1 MAAAAARELRYP
13 RRGATNGNLAY
24 DLDFEL
30 RERQLSHAG
39 ELPRRREE
47 AVSAPRIRTAVQ
59 VQARERQH
67 VSFLAVLGFLLVAA
81 LASATLL
88 CYVRLTSLSSEV
100 VSLNK
105 ELSGLQT
112 ENVILTAQYAQMFD
126 LDTVKK
132 AAEAAGMAKPGSG
145 QTYYLDLSGG
155 DCAVVYREKETGLL
169 EGLLASLNHGVYAVV
184 EYFN

>member
-1 MAAAAARELRYP
+1 MAAAAARDLRYP

-47 AVSAPRIRTAVQ
+47 AAPAPQVRSAVRVQ
-59 VQARERQH
+59 VRERQH
-67 VSFLAVLGFLLVAA
+67 ISFLAVLSFCAVAA
-81 LASATLL
+81 LAVMTLL
-88 CYVRLTSLSSEV
+88 CYVQLTSLSSDV
-100 VSLNK
+100 VALNK
-105 ELSGLQT
+105 ELSQLQT
-112 ENVILTAQYAQMFD
+112 EKVILTAQYAQMFD

-132 AAEAAGMAKPGSG
+132 AAESAGMAKPGSG

-155 DCAVVYREKETGLL
+155 DSAVVYKEKEAGLL
-169 EGLLASLNHGVYAVV
+169 ERLAASLNHGVYAVV
-184 EYFN
+184 EYFD